1 MRAPLESA
9 RKPPADYRQPFTE
22 PASSASASNASQTL
36 ERGMAPQDSRQ
47 DAPDSPRR
55 ASWASVRSFRKHHL
69 GSRSSSP
76 ATFGFKPL
84 QTEDGA
90 AQKELWAGLGQR
102 CTGSS
107 TSSSS
112 SFSPTRSS
120 TELRNASPQLLASRG
135 RDQGQPRPAD
145 GGPGEASSPLPDRL
159 VRHRPA
165 VKKRGQP
172 YDVPTYADLR
182 APERISSTTN
192 VPKPAG
198 FTCWGAHAG
207 PEQMGLEDRA

>member
-47 DAPDSPRR
+47 
-55 ASWASVRSFRKHHL
+55 
-69 GSRSSSP
+69 
-76 ATFGFKPL
+76 
-84 QTEDGA
+84 DGA

-198 FTCWGAHAG
+198 FTCWALRGDPRLTHRQRAG
-207 PEQMGLEDRA
+207 QALLRYFSGCSEFVLGCSPSARWEERKVSR

>member
-1 MRAPLESA
+1 MLCPST
-9 RKPPADYRQPFTE
+9 TE
-22 PASSASASNASQTL
+22 
-36 ERGMAPQDSRQ
+36 

>member
-36 ERGMAPQDSRQ
+36 ERGMAPQ
-47 DAPDSPRR
+47 
-55 ASWASVRSFRKHHL
+55 
-69 GSRSSSP
+69 
-76 ATFGFKPL
+76 
-84 QTEDGA
+84 DGA

-198 FTCWGAHAG
+198 FTCWALRGDPRLTHRQRAG
-207 PEQMGLEDRA
+207 QALLRYFSGCSEFVLGCSPSARWEERKVSR